1 MTTPFIAIISP
12 SGFRDIL
19 NLNLSGR
26 TIAPL
31 IRMEPSPALGPSTG
45 KMASR
50 LNSTSKEKLLT
61 CCMACALH
69 EETVAASSSMPPGKQ
84 SAGRSISP
92 SILDMGSIGAVAVG
106 AGVGVGV
113 GVGVGIGVGVAVDI
127 GVGMAVGVGVGV
139 EKGGQQCKERMDL
152 LELLRKGGMDG
163 DVDFLRE
170 ALRVLVE
177 GIMDAEVSSR
187 IGAEYGERSPER
199 VTQRNGYRSRAWD
212 TRVGTMDL
220 HIPKLREGSYFP
232 SLLEPRRRS
241 ERALLAVI
249 QQAYVEGVSTRR
261 VDDLVKAL
269 GCEGISKSQVSRIC
283 QELDVVVDGFMGR
296 PLGGGPYPYLWLDAL
311 TQKVREAGRIVNV
324 SVVVATAVNGEGK
337 REIIGMDV
345 GTSEDGA
352 FWLAFLRSLSARG
365 LGGVELVVSDAHQG
379 LRGAIAAVFGGAS
392 WQRCRT
398 HFMTNLLTRVPRRTQ
413 PWVATMVRT
422 IYQQP
427 SPDEVPWA
435 LV

>member
-1 MTTPFIAIISP
+1 
-12 SGFRDIL
+12 
-19 NLNLSGR
+19 
-26 TIAPL
+26 
-31 IRMEPSPALGPSTG
+31 
-45 KMASR
+45 
-50 LNSTSKEKLLT
+50 
-61 CCMACALH
+61 
-69 EETVAASSSMPPGKQ
+69 
-84 SAGRSISP
+84 
-92 SILDMGSIGAVAVG
+92 
-106 AGVGVGV
+106 
-113 GVGVGIGVGVAVDI
+113 
-127 GVGMAVGVGVGV
+127 
-139 EKGGQQCKERMDL
+139 MDL
-152 LELLRKGGMDG
+152 LELLRKGGMDS

-283 QELDVVVDGFMGR
+283 QELDVVVDGFLGR

-311 TQKVREAGRIVNV
+311 TQKVRDDGRIVNV

-352 FWLAFLRSLSARG
+352 FWLAFLRSLSA
-365 LGGVELVVSDAHQG
+365 
-379 LRGAIAAVFGGAS
+379 AVFGGAS

-398 HFMTNLLTRVPRRTQ
+398 HFMTNLLTRVPRRAQ

-427 SPDEVPWA
+427 SPDERYTPSSTG
-435 LV
+435 

>member
-1 MTTPFIAIISP
+1 M
-12 SGFRDIL
+12 
-19 NLNLSGR
+19 
-26 TIAPL
+26 
-31 IRMEPSPALGPSTG
+31 
-45 KMASR
+45 
-50 LNSTSKEKLLT
+50 
-61 CCMACALH
+61 
-69 EETVAASSSMPPGKQ
+69 V
-84 SAGRSISP
+84 
-92 SILDMGSIGAVAVG
+92 
-106 AGVGVGV
+106 
-113 GVGVGIGVGVAVDI
+113 
-127 GVGMAVGVGVGV
+127 
-139 EKGGQQCKERMDL
+139 KERMDL

-177 GIMDAEVSSR
+177 GIMDAEVSSG

-232 SLLEPRRRS
+232 SLLDHS
-241 ERALLAVI
+241 QQSSLAATPWL
-249 QQAYVEGVSTRR
+249 QQAREGVSTRR

-311 TQKVREAGRIVNV
+311 TQKVREDGRIVNV

-365 LGGVELVVSDAHQG
+365 P
-379 LRGAIAAVFGGAS
+379 RRGGAGGIGRS
-392 WQRCRT
+392 SGTPRCHRRSLRRSQLAT
-398 HFMTNLLTRVPRRTQ
+398 VPHPLHDQ
-413 PWVATMVRT
+413 PAHSGPQARPAMGSHHGAHHLPATLPR
-422 IYQQP
+422 
-427 SPDEVPWA
+427 
-435 LV
+435 

>member
-1 MTTPFIAIISP
+1 
-12 SGFRDIL
+12 
-19 NLNLSGR
+19 
-26 TIAPL
+26 
-31 IRMEPSPALGPSTG
+31 
-45 KMASR
+45 
-50 LNSTSKEKLLT
+50 
-61 CCMACALH
+61 
-69 EETVAASSSMPPGKQ
+69 
-84 SAGRSISP
+84 
-92 SILDMGSIGAVAVG
+92 
-106 AGVGVGV
+106 
-113 GVGVGIGVGVAVDI
+113 
-127 GVGMAVGVGVGV
+127 
-139 EKGGQQCKERMDL
+139 MDL
-152 LELLRKGGMDG
+152 LELLHKGGMDG

-212 TRVGTMDL
+212 TRVGTMEL

-283 QELDVVVDGFMGR
+283 QELDVVVDGFLGR
-296 PLGGGPYPYLWLDAL
+296 PLDGGPYPYLWLDAL
-311 TQKVREAGRIVNV
+311 TQKVREDGRIVNV
-324 SVVVATAVNGEGK
+324 SVVVARASGRSSGWTWVRVKTAPSGWPSYARCPPG
-337 REIIGMDV
+337 G
-345 GTSEDGA
+345 
-352 FWLAFLRSLSARG
+352 LS
-365 LGGVELVVSDAHQG
+365 GVELVVSDAHQG

-398 HFMTNLLTRVPRRTQ
+398 HFMTNLLTRVPRRAQ

-427 SPDEVPWA
+427 SPDEVHAQLDRVTSQLHDRFPEVASLLDEAGPDVLAFSSFPLAHWKKLWSNNPQERLNKEIRRRTDVVGIFPNRPAVRRLVGAVLAEQHDEWVVGRRYLTPAILTFNEA
-435 LV
+435 LPEADLAEATAA

>member
-1 MTTPFIAIISP
+1 M
-12 SGFRDIL
+12 
-19 NLNLSGR
+19 
-26 TIAPL
+26 
-31 IRMEPSPALGPSTG
+31 
-45 KMASR
+45 
-50 LNSTSKEKLLT
+50 
-61 CCMACALH
+61 
-69 EETVAASSSMPPGKQ
+69 V
-84 SAGRSISP
+84 
-92 SILDMGSIGAVAVG
+92 
-106 AGVGVGV
+106 
-113 GVGVGIGVGVAVDI
+113 
-127 GVGMAVGVGVGV
+127 
-139 EKGGQQCKERMDL
+139 KERMDL
-152 LELLRKGGMDG
+152 LELLRKGGMDS

-212 TRVGTMDL
+212 TRVWTMDL

-283 QELDVVVDGFMGR
+283 QELDVVVDGFLGR

-311 TQKVREAGRIVNV
+311 TQKVRDDGRIVNV

-352 FWLAFLRSLSARG
+352 FWLAFLRSLSA
-365 LGGVELVVSDAHQG
+365 
-379 LRGAIAAVFGGAS
+379 AVFGGAS

-398 HFMTNLLTRVPRRTQ
+398 HFMTNLLSRVPRRAQ

-427 SPDEVPWA
+427 SPDEVHAQLDRVTDQLQNRFPQVASLLGEAGPDVLAFSTFPLAHWKKIWSNNPQERLNKEIRRRTDVVGIFPNRPAVRRLVGAVLAEQHDEWA
-435 LV
+435 VGRRYITPALPALDEALPEADLAAATAA